1 MNGRSSNST
10 CNLFCM
16 FKTCCFLCYHWFDHW
31 HLYFFHGSEVEGG
44 ATTISRKIGEFILD
58 ITNWQHMH
66 CFGEKALQG
75 LGKHTWFVFGMH
87 CALEKQFGVK
97 FWMTSQS
104 VI

>member
-1 MNGRSSNST
+1 MVITLVGEALKICLGAFVVIIGT
-10 CNLFCM
+10 
-16 FKTCCFLCYHWFDHW
+16 W
-31 HLYFFHGSEVEGG
+31 HLYFVHGSEVEGG
-44 ATTISRKIGEFILD
+44 ATNISRKIGEFILD